1 MMSGREAGIGRMKS
15 YLNKSRTNEV
25 SPTYIRLLP
34 RAATRLFAQSFA
46 ADGPKERS
54 SHVTCSSRLVLWS
67 VVCSTG
73 AAIHRTSHTRPF
85 ALLGALRLWTDVV
98 PGLQN
103 AHEAGV
109 NGVGD
114 NFITGRNIDDIM
126 MQYSILLTSML
137 AYRLFR
143 CHLMH

>member
-1 MMSGREAGIGRMKS
+1 MV
-15 YLNKSRTNEV
+15 KSR
-25 SPTYIRLLP
+25 ILLKP
-34 RAATRLFAQSFA
+34 F
-46 ADGPKERS
+46 G
-54 SHVTCSSRLVLWS
+54 LV
-67 VVCSTG
+67 VR
-73 AAIHRTSHTRPF
+73 IF
-85 ALLGALRLWTDVV
+85 ALLGALRLWTDEV
-98 PGLQN
+98 PGLQD

-114 NFITGRNIDDIM
+114 NFSTGRNIDDIM